1 MIAPA
6 IGYTKILV
14 CDNQLETRTH
24 LGQVLMDAGY
34 QPLIAKNMDE
44 VVPLIESENPKLL
57 LLEVT
62 ESNENVF
69 QVASY
74 LRQSG
79 MEIPMFFMTSNHD
92 TLSCVYSM
100 VVGAAGYFRKPID
113 TEELLCRIEDVIA

>member
-1 MIAPA
+1 MRNIHVVGCFGLSSWRDWLTMIAPNIA
-6 IGYTKILV
+6 YKKILV

-24 LGQVLMDAGY
+24 LRQVLMDAGY
-34 QPLIAKNMDE
+34 QPLIAQNMDE

-62 ESNENVF
+62 DSNENVV

-92 TLSCVYSM
+92 TLSCDYS
-100 VVGAAGYFRKPID
+100 
-113 TEELLCRIEDVIA
+113 